1 MNKDTLKKLI
11 KEELKQT
18 LKEQHMDFDSS
29 NADYSKDKYSQLK
42 RRGGDIREG
51 KSKESEIEKLEK
63 EIKDLEKEFNALSP
77 KQKDKKWT
85 PEALKLMKAQRETRV
100 KINKL
105 KRQIKTGSEG
115 SGYVKRHGENKGKP
129 IEKKK

>member
-1 MNKDTLKKLI
+1 MNRKALNQLI
-11 KEELKQT
+11 KEELIKV
-18 LKEQHMDFDSS
+18 LKE
-29 NADYSKDKYSQLK
+29 N
-42 RRGGDIREG
+42 

-105 KRQIKTGSEG
+105 KRQIKTESEG

-129 IEKKK
+129 IKKQQNEKIRTKKTY